1 MILVTAIP
9 LMVMGRYARISLT
22 ISRYLKSL
30 DSFGADFLAVFG
42 FLSLRLFVLVAAVD
56 CVPSMLRSKRIQSSS
71 IGEGFQYG
79 GIISVRW
86 RKLNQT
92 IDEKENKLKKKKICV
107 I

>member
-56 CVPSMLRSKRIQSSS
+56 CVPSMLRSKRIQSSP

-92 IDEKENKLKKKKICV
+92 IDEKENKSKKKKYV
-107 I
+107 